1 MQELVYL
8 PKIET
13 SEVCAVKEFDIYGES
28 KV

>member
-1 MQELVYL
+1 MQASVYL